1 MVEKALV
8 LVFLCFGQQM
18 AAITIWQQFRQS
30 KEGKIDWNTDIQ
42 WMLQNIFTNVAMQ
55 AKLKLLLWVPFS
67 FFLDGELRYSKQKEI
82 HILKY
87 VY

>member
-30 KEGKIDWNTDIQ
+30 KEGKIDRNTDIQ

-55 AKLKLLLWVPFS
+55 AKLKFYYEFPSVFS
-67 FFLDGELRYSKQKEI
+67 
-82 HILKY
+82 
-87 VY
+87 

>member
-30 KEGKIDWNTDIQ
+30 KEGKID
-42 WMLQNIFTNVAMQ
+42 
-55 AKLKLLLWVPFS
+55 
-67 FFLDGELRYSKQKEI
+67 
-82 HILKY
+82 
-87 VY
+87 